1 MVNLVKRNSNCV
13 LGIIKL
19 IDEKFSK
26 KLDIY
31 SKKVKL
37 LINDLIMMI
46 EFKRDKKN
54 RSKNA
59 LFNPYKNGISSYDMA
74 YLSSKRNLKIKTV
87 YLENDSKKDYLAA

>member
-1 MVNLVKRNSNCV
+1 LCIRGFLNLIN
-13 LGIIKL
+13 L
-19 IDEKFSK
+19 KFSK

-46 EFKRDKKN
+46 EFKRSKKN

-74 YLSSKRNLKIKTV
+74 YLSSKRNIKNKTF
-87 YLENDSKKDYLAA
+87 YLDNDSKKDYLAA